1 MCLKEEKNM
10 SVTAYVVW
18 VGNGNGI
25 QELASL
31 SCSIWGDS
39 CDVYIEGGVICFS
52 SVILSL

>member
-1 MCLKEEKNM
+1 M

-18 VGNGNGI
+18 VGNCNGI

-39 CDVYIEGGVICFS
+39 CDVYVEGGVICFS